1 MNFFFKDVG
10 TCYFLV
16 VLMPEELVK
25 AVVRAT
31 SSRETSWVAAIRA
44 EGVVT
49 PAGIAAGTSR
59 GRRSAAARPSR
70 TRLWGVATKREGSSE
85 TESESVAAAVRGSGI
100 VSRTESP
107 LPPLREPGRRRWRET
122 GNHQV
127 RS

>member
-1 MNFFFKDVG
+1 MG

-31 SSRETSWVAAIRA
+31 SSRETSSVAAIRA

-49 PAGIAAGTSR
+49 LAGIAVVTSR
-59 GRRSAAARPSR
+59 GRRSAAAHPSR
-70 TRLWGVATKREGSSE
+70 TRLRGVATKREGSSE
-85 TESESVAAAVRGSGI
+85 TESESVVAARGSGI